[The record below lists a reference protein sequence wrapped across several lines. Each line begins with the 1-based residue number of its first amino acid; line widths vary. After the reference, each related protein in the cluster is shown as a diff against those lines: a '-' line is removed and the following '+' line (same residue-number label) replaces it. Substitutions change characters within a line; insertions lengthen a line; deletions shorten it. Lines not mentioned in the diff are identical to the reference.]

1 MNSKALNIFETSWD
15 QSSLEIN
22 QIREKVF
29 IEEQKVSRSIEMDG
43 HDKDCHQFLAT
54 YKKLNIG
61 TARLRKYGKIE
72 RVSVIKEFRSLG
84 IGSKIMEIIINKART
99 LDINEIYLH
108 SQEDS
113 IRFYENIGFKTV
125 GNYFFEAEI
134 KHIKMIYKQT

>member
-15 QSSLEIN
+15 LSSLEIN

-29 IEEQKVSRSIEMDG
+29 IEEQKVPRSIEMDG
-43 HDKDCHQFLAT
+43 HDSECHQFLAT

-99 LDINEIYLH
+99 LDTNEIYLH

>member
-1 MNSKALNIFETSWD
+1 VNSKALNIFETSWD

>member
-1 MNSKALNIFETSWD
+1 VNSKALNIFETSWD

-99 LDINEIYLH
+99 LDTNEIYLH

>member
-1 MNSKALNIFETSWD
+1 VNSKALNIFETSWD
-15 QSSLEIN
+15 LSSLEIN

-29 IEEQKVSRSIEMDG
+29 IEEQKVPRSIEMDG
-43 HDKDCHQFLAT
+43 HDRDCHQFLAT

-99 LDINEIYLH
+99 LDTNEIYLH

>member
-1 MNSKALNIFETSWD
+1 VNSKALNIFETSWD
-15 QSSLEIN
+15 LSSLEIN

-99 LDINEIYLH
+99 LDTNEIYLH

>member
-99 LDINEIYLH
+99 LDTNEIYLH

>member
-1 MNSKALNIFETSWD
+1 
-15 QSSLEIN
+15 
-22 QIREKVF
+22 
-29 IEEQKVSRSIEMDG
+29 MDG

-99 LDINEIYLH
+99 LDTNEIYLH

>member
-15 QSSLEIN
+15 LSSLEIN

-99 LDINEIYLH
+99 LDTNEIYLH